1 MKILFLQDKIMA
13 QEFDVIVIGGGPG
26 GYVAAIRASQ
36 LGMSTAIVEKDKLG
50 GVCLNWGC
58 IPSKAL
64 LKSAEVMNLVK
75 RGDEFGIKIEKFSVN
90 ITKIVS
96 RSRQAAVRM
105 SKGVEYLIRHNKIH
119 HFEGTGILKSSTVVE
134 ISGPERDRHKGKK
147 AETISGKHIIIATGG
162 RPQSLPGMEFDGEN
176 IISSKEA
183 MIPKK
188 LPDSITIIGGGAIGV
203 EFAYF
208 YASFGVEVN
217 IVEMLPQLLPNEDSE
232 ISAVL
237 EKSFKKR
244 KINILTGASVEKAVI
259 SKTGK
264 RSVELKIKKEDE
276 TIDLKSEIVLVAVGV
291 RPNTDSIGLM
301 EIGVEMDRGFILVDE
316 HYQTSVAGIYAV
328 GDCIGGLLL
337 AHTAS
342 AEGIACIESI
352 AGISKSTV
360 DDNNTPRCTY
370 CQPQVASIGLTE
382 EKARDA
388 GYELKIGKYP
398 FRANGKSVAV
408 GETEGLVKLVFDA
421 KYGDLLGAHI
431 VGHDATEMIAEIGI
445 AKNLD
450 ATYMEILKT
459 VHAHPTVSES
469 VMEAAGNAFGEAIH
483 I

>member
-1 MKILFLQDKIMA
+1 MA

-26 GYVAAIRASQ
+26 GYVAAIKASQ

-75 RGDEFGIKIEKFSVN
+75 RGDEFGIKIENFSID

-96 RSRQAAVRM
+96 RSRQAAVKM
-105 SKGVEYLIRHNKIH
+105 SKGVEYLIRHNKIRL
-119 HFEGTGILKSSTVVE
+119 FEGTGRLKSSTIVE
-134 ISGPERDRHKGKK
+134 ISCRGKK
-147 AETISGKHIIIATGG
+147 GETISGKHIIIATGG
-162 RPQSLPGMEFDGEN
+162 RPQSLPGMEFDGEK

-183 MIPKK
+183 MIPKTM
-188 LPDSITIIGGGAIGV
+188 PDSITIIGGGAIGV

-208 YASFGVEVN
+208 YASFGVRVN
-217 IVEMLPQLLPNEDSE
+217 IVEMLPQLLPSEDAE

-237 EKSFKKR
+237 EKSFKKQ
-244 KINILTGASVEKAVI
+244 KINVITGAFVEKAVV
-259 SKTGK
+259 SKTGEK
-264 RSVELKIKKEDE
+264 AVRLKVKKGDE
-276 TIDLKSEIVLVAVGV
+276 TLDLDSDRALVAIGI
-291 RPNTDSIGLM
+291 RPNTESIGLK
-301 EIGVEMDRGFILVDE
+301 EIGVEMDNGFMLVDE
-316 HYQTSVAGIYAV
+316 HYQTSVAGIYAI

-352 AGISKSTV
+352 AGISDTTV
-360 DDNNTPRCTY
+360 DDVNTPKCTY

-382 EKARDA
+382 EKAKDA
-388 GYELKIGKYP
+388 GYDLKIGRYP

-445 AKNLD
+445 AKNLE
-450 ATYMEILKT
+450 ATYLEIHKT

-469 VMEAAGNAFGEAIH
+469 VMEAAGQAFGKAIH